1 MSGEI
6 MKKIMISALLG
17 VFVAS
22 ASFADWVEDFSVNN
36 QTQGIEV
43 AVAEALKAGMDPT
56 SIVDEG
62 LKIANVNPQH
72 ILKALYCEGVDGD
85 DVKAASDSAGI
96 SDIILVAAFEKSLVE
111 CGDAVADSQAYTPV
125 ARATFAGMPRS
136 QDRSTQRFVSQS
148 TF

>member
-1 MSGEI
+1 
-6 MKKIMISALLG
+6 MKKIIISVLLG
-17 VFVAS
+17 VFIAS
-22 ASFADWVEDFSVNN
+22 TSFADWIEDFSVNN
-36 QTQGIEV
+36 QSQGIEV

-62 LKIANVNPQH
+62 LKIADVNPQQ

-85 DVKAASDSAGI
+85 DVKAAADNAGI
-96 SDIILVAAFEKSLVE
+96 SDIILIAAFEKSLVE

-125 ARATFAGMPRS
+125 ARASFAGMPRS
-136 QDRSTQRFVSQS
+136 PDRNTRRFVSQS